1 MFNIISGAES
11 KLDTYYGHEFQILE
25 LPNERSHCESDVD
38 TSCKSGN
45 FEVTEK
51 SQQFI
56 LIKANLEIVSGVAEV
71 YVPSATTPSQV
82 IAECQERA
90 EKRVAASPENSAEAD
105 SALDELMA
113 CVETGMSQPIL
124 AVNDEMLFHSSIR
137 EYIAIHMENFTCVD
151 DNLGTTPDVDTRDWT
166 SDKDGK
172 TRTVHA
178 KLDRPASR
186 IHVIEDF
193 ASADE
198 CLAMEDAATPKLHQ
212 ASVADGKG
220 GVQFSEHRKAMQA
233 AITPNW
239 DEEEN
244 GDLVAGLSQR
254 VYDYTNHV
262 LGLNVTHFGQEPL
275 MSIQYFGR
283 GYNDTTPD
291 RYAPHCDGSCDGK
304 PHRSGSRMA
313 TMVIYCTIPERGGHT
328 NFQNAGV
335 HVKPS
340 AGNAIFFSYIDPETK
355 KLDNALTQHS
365 GCPVYEGEK
374 KIITQWVR
382 YGVDQ
387 ETDWTD
393 FNTLGILN
401 SEAGE

>member
-1 MFNIISGAES
+1 M
-11 KLDTYYGHEFQILE
+11 
-25 LPNERSHCESDVD
+25 V
-38 TSCKSGN
+38 
-45 FEVTEK
+45 
-51 SQQFI
+51 
-56 LIKANLEIVSGVAEV
+56 KADAEIVSSAAQV
-71 YVPSATTPSQV
+71 YVSSSTATTPSDV
-82 IAECQERA
+82 IAECQEKA
-90 EKRVAASPENSAEAD
+90 KIRVAAAPENSAEVD

-113 CVETGMSQPIL
+113 CVETGMLRPIL
-124 AVNDEMLFHSSIR
+124 AVNNEVSFHSSIR
-137 EYIAIHMENFTCVD
+137 EDIALHMENFTCVD
-151 DNLGTTPDVDTRDWT
+151 ETLGTSPDVDTRDWI

-172 TRTVHA
+172 TRTVHV

-186 IHVIEDF
+186 IHLVEDF
-193 ASADE
+193 ASVDE
-198 CLAMEDAATPKLHQ
+198 CLAMEDMAKPKLSK

-233 AITPNW
+233 AIIPNW
-239 DEEEN
+239 KEEEN
-244 GDLVAGLSQR
+244 GDLVARLSQR

-262 LGLNVTHFGQEPL
+262 LGLNVTHHGQEPL

-283 GYNDTTPD
+283 GKNDTTPD
-291 RYAPHCDGSCDGK
+291 RYTPHCDGECNGK
-304 PHRSGSRMA
+304 PHKSGNRMA
-313 TMVIYCTIPERGGHT
+313 TMVIYCTVAERGGHT

-340 AGNAIFFSYIDPETK
+340 AGSAIFFSYIDPETK

-365 GCPVYEGEK
+365 GCPVYSGNK

-393 FNTLGILN
+393 FNTCKSQGLNELGVLQH
-401 SEAGE
+401 SFYTL